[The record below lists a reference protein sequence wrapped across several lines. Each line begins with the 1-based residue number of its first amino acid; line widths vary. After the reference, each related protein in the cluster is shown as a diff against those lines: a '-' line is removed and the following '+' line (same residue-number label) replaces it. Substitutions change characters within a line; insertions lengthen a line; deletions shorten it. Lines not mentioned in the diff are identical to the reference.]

1 MSTAGITHS
10 FLLVA
15 TLVTAVG
22 AGAPCALA
30 KSRKPDISIVLSTP
44 LQSISVGS
52 EVRIDVV
59 TTNVSH
65 HAVPHTT
72 GPGVP
77 GHDDL
82 ITVEVRDGRGDS
94 VLEKEPDQSSCNGRA
109 GCKIIRLKLGSQVM
123 HLLAP
128 GETFRD
134 QIVVSDLYDLSRP
147 GEYTI
152 RARRPDEATKI
163 PATSNTI
170 RITVTP

>member
-1 MSTAGITHS
+1 MPTAGITHS

-15 TLVTAVG
+15 TVVTVVG
-22 AGAPCALA
+22 AGAQCALA
-30 KSRKPDISIVLSTP
+30 KGRKPAISIVLSTP
-44 LQSISVGS
+44 RQSIRVGS

-77 GHDDL
+77 GHNDL
-82 ITVEVRDGRGDS
+82 ITVEVRDGRGNS
-94 VLEKEPDQSSCNGRA
+94 VLEKEPDQSGCNGRA
-109 GCKIIRLKLGSQVM
+109 GCKIIRIKMGSQVM

-152 RARRPDEATKI
+152 RARRPDEETKTPVI
-163 PATSNTI
+163 SNTI